1 MNVFDIIIYLALAWA
16 VFNGWRRGFLLQ
28 LISLVAVAAAIYC
41 AIRFGAE
48 AGAMMSLEG
57 ASASIVGFLVIFV
70 AAMILISVGGRLLRA
85 VLRLSG
91 LGAMDVVLGV
101 LFSVLKMALV
111 VCVSFS
117 WFATINK
124 NYSLVSEQVV
134 GDSRWF
140 ETAVGLTDKI
150 TPFFNNLTNN
160 ILNNI

>member
-41 AIRFGAE
+41 AIKFGAQ
-48 AGAMMSLEG
+48 AGVMLSLEG
-57 ASASIVGFLVIFV
+57 PSASIVGFLVIFV
-70 AAMILISVGGRLLRA
+70 ASMIIISVGGRLLRA
-85 VLRLSG
+85 VLRFSG

-101 LFSVLKMALV
+101 LFSALKMALV

-124 NYSLVSEQVV
+124 NYSLVSEQIVSE
-134 GDSRWF
+134 SRWF

-150 TPFFNNLTNN
+150 TPFFNELTNN
-160 ILNNI
+160 VLNNI

>member
-1 MNVFDIIIYLALAWA
+1 
-16 VFNGWRRGFLLQ
+16 
-28 LISLVAVAAAIYC
+28 
-41 AIRFGAE
+41 
-48 AGAMMSLEG
+48 
-57 ASASIVGFLVIFV
+57 
-70 AAMILISVGGRLLRA
+70 
-85 VLRLSG
+85 
-91 LGAMDVVLGV
+91 MDVVLGV

-134 GDSRWF
+134 SDSRWF

-150 TPFFNNLTNN
+150 TPFFNDLTNN